1 MSIMKS
7 TTPGSP
13 EELYSKYM
21 AFHSVMLEKHRPLEI
36 AAIMM
41 TQALSIY
48 RTILSEEEYQKMV
61 DNISDLRDQVKT
73 FEGTGPQ

>member
-1 MSIMKS
+1 MSIMRN

-61 DNISDLRDQVKT
+61 DNISDLRDQVKI
-73 FEGTGPQ
+73 FEGTGLQ